1 MSSAGGPVSEAN
13 GGEAPA
19 NAAKPPTAR
28 ASILDAGNGGGG
40 MSRGLGAA

>member
-28 ASILDAGNGGGG
+28 RSIIDMGPE
-40 MSRGLGAA
+40 AAA